1 MKIPATTKPSG
12 GLMTRPSTTL
22 PRSAQA
28 TASRPPAWA
37 TPAPTRP
44 PTKACVELLGSPRYQ
59 VARFQAMAPSSPAI
73 TLSRLGRWSRV
84 AMVLETALPKK
95 STVIRAPIRLSTAE
109 SSTARRGERARVET
123 EVAMA
128 LAVSWKPLVKSK
140 ATATTKVATSRT
152 VLTWLLGPGN
162 RTRRGRCPGSG
173 WSGRSA
179 RGRRPRPRSCALDL
193 DGGQQ
198 VRDRLAL
205 VHRRLQDLVEVLPLD
220 QLGGRQP
227 LVREQPPQGLAG
239 DDVAL
244 VLETVDLHPALV
256 QVLELLQLVE
266 GAGDLDAGR
275 GQALAQGL
283 GRLRH
288 LVHPVQLHLVAGLL
302 GEVDDVVERGGQ
314 GQDVVLVQRG
324 HEGTDGQ
331 LVDGMR
337 DLVAAVLEVPEPRVT
352 GPTLEQAL
360 GELGQ
365 GVADQLPLLPEE
377 VVEVPLA
384 RHDAQPGSSPSGH
397 PISSPLATLPESTAR
412 DRSRSGHRTCR
423 RPRGGSAS
431 WEGPALEGVRE
442 AQAGVAPG
450 EAPAWVPGWQRA
462 RPTWISHRRF
472 RCRGGADRALDPTRE
487 AGRPARHPRR
497 EIGTGVLTARGVRV
511 AAAAV

>member
-1 MKIPATTKPSG
+1 MNVPATTKPSG
-12 GLMTRPSTTL
+12 GLTTRPITTL

-162 RTRRGRCPGSG
+162 RTRRGRGPG
-173 WSGRSA
+173 
-179 RGRRPRPRSCALDL
+179 PRPRSCALDL

-256 QVLELLQLVE
+256 QVLELLQPV
-266 GAGDLDAGR
+266 AGDLDAGR

-331 LVDGMR
+331 LVDGVR

-365 GVADQLPLLPEE
+365 GVADQLSLLPEE

-397 PISSPLATLPESTAR
+397 PIASPLATLPESTAR

-423 RPRGGSAS
+423 PPRGGSAS
-431 WEGPALEGVRE
+431 VGGGRL
-442 AQAGVAPG
+442 
-450 EAPAWVPGWQRA
+450 QRA
-462 RPTWISHRRF
+462 S
-472 RCRGGADRALDPTRE
+472 E
-487 AGRPARHPRR
+487 KPRL
-497 EIGTGVLTARGVRV
+497 G
-511 AAAAV
+511 